1 MKSNTENLLSEEHQR
16 RILSE
21 AQDSVRETLATAA
34 LRRKGEAALSPPP
47 HEQTEREAVEAW
59 ENEGDPN

>member
-1 MKSNTENLLSEEHQR
+1 MKSNTESLLSEEHQR
-16 RILSE
+16 RILTE
-21 AQDSVRETLATAA
+21 AQDFACETLATKA
-34 LRRKGEAALSPPP
+34 LRREGEAALSPPP